1 VEFKASHP
9 DEKGVSAVRS
19 AHPHIF
25 NWFWVV
31 GCVVTGGALQVGK
44 AGGEKWRSMTE
55 EEKKPY
61 IDQAKELKAKF
72 DSGEGSA
79 VIFLDPAPNQTI
91 NVPFMCVNLTL
102 FCVLCLTMQEND
114 AGDEKVEGDAEEV
127 EEEEQEVDQPEKE
140 EEDAEEEE
148 KNELDDDI

>member
-79 VIFLDPAPNQTI
+79 VISGSGTKSNYQCAIHVRQPDFI
-91 NVPFMCVNLTL
+91 
-102 FCVLCLTMQEND
+102 LCFVSDN
-114 AGDEKVEGDAEEV
+114 AGERCRG
-127 EEEEQEVDQPEKE
+127 
-140 EEDAEEEE
+140 
-148 KNELDDDI
+148 